1 MGTELKDTFVQAYND
16 TYDYINRYLT
26 SKLPTRELIEDAL
39 QSVYLDFYRSLIT
52 TEGKIKN
59 VRHYVLRIAKHYVAD
74 HYRQQP
80 KATFED
86 ITDLNIPDEKALATL
101 ENADFFD
108 YEQVMSYL
116 KSSDDTTYRI
126 FVLHYQYG
134 YTIKKT
140 ASCLG
145 LSQSTVKS
153 RLYRTLD
160 KLKKHTVKR
169 RNKAM
174 KMTDIMK
181 KSHSE
186 SKSENLDAILQKIDN
201 KAFITNSADSAHRN
215 KTPAYKA

>member
-1 MGTELKDTFVQAYND
+1 MGTELKDT
-16 TYDYINRYLT
+16 YDYIDRYLT
-26 SKLPTRELIEDAL
+26 SKLPTRDLIEDAL

-160 KLKKHTVKR
+160 KLKKTYCEKEEQS
-169 RNKAM
+169 N
-174 KMTDIMK
+174 
-181 KSHSE
+181 
-186 SKSENLDAILQKIDN
+186 ENDRYNEKVPQRKQV
-201 KAFITNSADSAHRN
+201 
-215 KTPAYKA
+215 

>member
-108 YEQVMSYL
+108 YEQVME
-116 KSSDDTTYRI
+116 
-126 FVLHYQYG
+126 
-134 YTIKKT
+134 
-140 ASCLG
+140 
-145 LSQSTVKS
+145 LSQKLRRYHLPHFRTALSV
-153 RLYRTLD
+153 RLYYQE
-160 KLKKHTVKR
+160 
-169 RNKAM
+169 NC
-174 KMTDIMK
+174 IMPRLVPV
-181 KSHSE
+181 HR
-186 SKSENLDAILQKIDN
+186 KI
-201 KAFITNSADSAHRN
+201 
-215 KTPAYKA
+215 KTIPHP

>member
-1 MGTELKDTFVQAYND
+1 MGTELQDTFVQAYND

-52 TEGKIKN
+52 TQGEIKN
-59 VRHYVLRIAKHYVAD
+59 VRHYILRIAKHYVAD

-86 ITDLNIPDEKALATL
+86 I
-101 ENADFFD
+101 
-108 YEQVMSYL
+108 
-116 KSSDDTTYRI
+116 TYRI

-160 KLKKHTVKR
+160 KLKKTYCEKEEQSNENDR
-169 RNKAM
+169 YNEKAPQR
-174 KMTDIMK
+174 K
-181 KSHSE
+181 
-186 SKSENLDAILQKIDN
+186 QV
-201 KAFITNSADSAHRN
+201 
-215 KTPAYKA
+215 

>member
-16 TYDYINRYLT
+16 TYDYIDRYLT

-86 ITDLNIPDEKALATL
+86 ITDLNIPDEKALADL
-101 ENADFFD
+101 ESA
-108 YEQVMSYL
+108 
-116 KSSDDTTYRI
+116 DDTTYRI

-160 KLKKHTVKR
+160 KLKKTYCEKEEQS
-169 RNKAM
+169 N
-174 KMTDIMK
+174 
-181 KSHSE
+181 
-186 SKSENLDAILQKIDN
+186 ENDRYNEKVPQRKQV
-201 KAFITNSADSAHRN
+201 
-215 KTPAYKA
+215 

>member
-26 SKLPTRELIEDAL
+26 SKLPARDLIEDAL

-52 TEGKIKN
+52 TDGKIKN

-160 KLKKHTVKR
+160 KLKKTYCEKEEQS
-169 RNKAM
+169 N
-174 KMTDIMK
+174 
-181 KSHSE
+181 
-186 SKSENLDAILQKIDN
+186 ENDRYNEKVPQRKQV
-201 KAFITNSADSAHRN
+201 
-215 KTPAYKA
+215 